1 MSQDIATQ
9 CHSPPEREQALAQL
23 KHASVDVLVVGAGIN
38 GAVAAAALAH
48 AGPTVAIVDR
58 GDFASGV
65 SSQSSNL
72 AWGGIKYLETGEW
85 GLVRKLCLSRNTLMA
100 AYPSSVKEI
109 RFFTSIRRG
118 FRVWSFFVWLGALLY
133 WALGNFHLSA
143 PRYLRRSNILR
154 EAPVVAPEHI
164 VGGLEYSDCYLV
176 DNDSRFVFNFVR
188 RAQDSGALAANYVS
202 VESLK
207 WHASQSLWHVQL
219 RDRVTNDTFTLETRA
234 VINATG
240 PETDLLNSAVG
251 VKTQHHHVLSK
262 GIHLIVDRIA
272 SVDRVLTFFAS
283 DGRLFFV
290 IPMGPKTCIG
300 TTDTRVDTA
309 TVSVTDEDRQFVLD
323 NANELLCLPKPLCQE
338 DIIAE
343 RVGVRPLAI
352 SGAVRDHDW
361 VQLSRKHELEVD
373 HGRPFI
379 SVFGGKL
386 TDCLNVGNEIV
397 ALVSNLGVAI
407 PKAGRRWYGEAPAE
421 RKQAFMAAAH
431 EMELDR
437 LTPAK
442 AAEPLSERFWRRY
455 GEQAFGLLTTIKD
468 NPARAKHVMCEA
480 EYTYVE
486 LELIARREMI
496 VTLED
501 FLRRRSKISQV
512 VRLSNLK
519 SDPGL
524 LTAANL
530 LFGTEDGQ
538 RVHADFISR

>member
-1 MSQDIATQ
+1 M
-9 CHSPPEREQALAQL
+9 
-23 KHASVDVLVVGAGIN
+23 
-38 GAVAAAALAH
+38 
-48 AGPTVAIVDR
+48 
-58 GDFASGV
+58 
-65 SSQSSNL
+65 
-72 AWGGIKYLETGEW
+72 
-85 GLVRKLCLSRNTLMA
+85 
-100 AYPSSVKEI
+100 
-109 RFFTSIRRG
+109 
-118 FRVWSFFVWLGALLY
+118 
-133 WALGNFHLSA
+133 
-143 PRYLRRSNILR
+143 
-154 EAPVVAPEHI
+154 VAPEQI

-188 RAQDSGALAANYVS
+188 RAQDAGALATNYVS
-202 VESLK
+202 VESLV
-207 WHASQSLWHVQL
+207 WQRERCCWQVRL
-219 RDRVTNDTFTLETRA
+219 RDHVADETFTLAARA

-240 PETDLLNSAVG
+240 PETDLLNSTVG

-300 TTDTRVDTA
+300 TTDTRVESA
-309 TVSVTDEDRQFVLD
+309 AVAVTDEDRQFVLD
-323 NANELLCLPKPLCQE
+323 NANQLLRLPKPLRPG

-352 SGAVRDHDW
+352 SGAVRDQDW
-361 VQLSRKHELEVD
+361 VQLSRKHELEVEAET
-373 HGRPFI
+373 PFI

-397 ALVSNLGVAI
+397 ARVSNLGVAT
-407 PKAGRRWYGEAPAE
+407 PQAGGRWYGEAPDE
-421 RKQAFMAAAH
+421 RKQAFMEAAR

-442 AAEPLSERFWRRY
+442 AVEPLSHRFWRRY
-455 GEQAFGLLTTIKD
+455 GEQAFDLLTVISED
-468 NPARAKHVMCEA
+468 ADMAKHVMREA
-480 EYTYVE
+480 EYTYAE
-486 LELIARREMI
+486 IQLIARREMI

-512 VRLSNLK
+512 VRLSDLQ

-524 LTAANL
+524 LTVANL
-530 LFGTEDGQ
+530 LFGEDAGRQ
-538 RVHADFISR
+538 LHADFVSQ

>member
-1 MSQDIATQ
+1 MAQDWRNQ
-9 CHSPPEREQALAQL
+9 GHSPAERERALAQL

-48 AGPTVAIVDR
+48 AGASVAIVDR

-133 WALGNFHLSA
+133 WVLGNFHLSA
-143 PRYLRRSNILR
+143 PRYLRRANIIR

-207 WHASQSLWHVQL
+207 WQASQSLWHVQL
-219 RDRVTNDTFTLETRA
+219 RDRVADETFTLVTRA

-251 VKTQHHHVLSK
+251 VHTQHHHVLSK

-300 TTDTRVDTA
+300 TTDTRVETA
-309 TVSVTDEDRQFVLD
+309 AVSVTDEDRQFVLD
-323 NANELLCLPKPLCQE
+323 NANQLLRLPRPLGPE

-352 SGAVRDHDW
+352 SGTVRDHDW

-373 HGRPFI
+373 AATPFI

-386 TDCLNVGNEIV
+386 TDCLNVGHEIV
-397 ALVSNLGVAI
+397 ALVSKLGVET
-407 PKAGRRWYGEAPAE
+407 PKAGGQWYGEAPAE
-421 RKQAFMAAAH
+421 RKQVFMKTAH
-431 EMELDR
+431 EMDLDR

-442 AAEPLSERFWRRY
+442 AVEPLTERFWRRY
-455 GEQAFGLLTTIKD
+455 GEQAFGLLTAIKE
-468 NPARAKHVMCEA
+468 NPAMAEHVMREA
-480 EYTYVE
+480 EYTYAE
-486 LELIARREMI
+486 IQLIARREMI

-512 VRLSNLK
+512 VRAKDLK
-519 SDPGL
+519 ADPGL
-524 LTAANL
+524 LATATM
-530 LFGTEDGQ
+530 LFGVEAGQ
-538 RVHADFISR
+538 RLHAEFVAK

>member
-1 MSQDIATQ
+1 MQKSTSQR
-9 CHSPPEREQALAQL
+9 HSPTEREHSLVQL
-23 KHASVDVLVVGAGIN
+23 RDARLDVLVVGAGIN

-48 AGPTVAIVDR
+48 AGPSVGIVDR

-72 AWGGIKYLETGEW
+72 AWGGIKYLESGEW

-143 PRYLRRSNILR
+143 PRYLRRANIIR
-154 EAPVVAPEHI
+154 EAPIVAPEHI

-188 RAQDSGALAANYVS
+188 RAQDVGAVAANYVA
-202 VESLK
+202 VESLT
-207 WHASQSLWHVQL
+207 WQAAQRVWRVQL
-219 RDRVTNDTFTLETRA
+219 RDRVADKTFTLEARA

-300 TTDTRVDTA
+300 TTDTRVETA
-309 TVSVTDEDRQFVLD
+309 AVSVTDEDRQFVLD
-323 NANELLCLPKPLCQE
+323 NANQLLRLPRPLRPE

-352 SGAVRDHDW
+352 SGSVRDYDW

-373 HGRPFI
+373 AVTPFI

-397 ALVSNLGVAI
+397 ALVSNLGVAT
-407 PKAGRRWYGEAPAE
+407 PKAGGRWYGEAPAE
-421 RKQAFMAAAH
+421 RKQAFMKVAH

-442 AAEPLSERFWRRY
+442 AVEPLSDRFWRRY
-455 GEQAFGLLTTIKD
+455 GEQAFGLLTAIKEK
-468 NPARAKHVMCEA
+468 PAMAEHVMREA
-480 EYTYVE
+480 EYTYAE
-486 LELIARREMI
+486 IQLIARREMI

-512 VRLSNLK
+512 VRATDLK
-519 SDPGL
+519 ADPGL
-524 LTAANL
+524 LVTATM
-530 LFGTEDGQ
+530 LFGAEDGQ
-538 RVHADFISR
+538 RLHADFVAK